1 MALFLSNKPA
11 FGSVLRKY
19 FSFKNETTSL
29 EPLFEVFHSLKK
41 EDFGVVLDFFE
52 QSEDITQ
59 NFASYIEGL
68 FKDKPFNLSL
78 TEANILSENSFFPEL
93 RKRTL
98 DFILPPVGNEN
109 SIWYLVD
116 FISTRPG
123 SDLKYLKSIPSEQL
137 DAFFKLLG
145 IEDLITR
152 PKVKREMLFS
162 ANILAWR
169 AVGNALEVGVMNMV
183 PEYMN
188 YDNPFLALQDE
199 MDLLKAEMTKNP
211 DFQFSSKD
219 PEYKQINIYLKQC
232 LQFIDTAFKNSSK
245 YGITSRIN
253 QSLLKIRQ
261 QINRI
266 GDIFSLWA
274 IDGPEDVVKN
284 SKELIFKIMEYKSH
298 KNNIS
303 ELFDDATRLQSHLIT
318 NHTAETGAHY
328 ITSTRKEYMKMFY
341 KASGG
346 GMIVGALC
354 VLKLLYGYAPG
365 SEFSHAFMYAL
376 NYAMGFIMIYLMG
389 FTLATKQ
396 PAMTA
401 ATMAKVLSDEKNAST
416 NYKEFAHLISKLFRS
431 QFIAFIGNVALAFPV
446 ALVLIYGLDVLFNQ
460 NFATDKSPVILNN
473 LNPFE
478 SKALFHASIA
488 GFYLFVSGII
498 SGSVGNSSVY
508 YQIPARIDK
517 NPIINSLLGKRF
529 ASGLSDYYQKNWA
542 GIISNF
548 WFGVMLGMTGPI
560 GKFLGLDLDIRHIT
574 FAAGNFA
581 IGLYGQDFNVSTM
594 TFWIGFVT
602 VFLIGFFNFLVSFGF
617 SMALAFRSRKITF
630 GAVRIIL
637 KEIGRY
643 FLSNPLRFFIPIR
656 SLELD
661 SKAKELVEKTSTKSE
676 EKSL

>member
-1 MALFLSNKPA
+1 MPFLTLNKPA
-11 FGSVLRKY
+11 FGSVLKKY

-29 EPLFEVFHSLKK
+29 EPLFEVFHSIKR
-41 EDFGVVLDFFE
+41 EDFSVVLDFFIH
-52 QSEDITQ
+52 SEEITQ
-59 NFASYIEGL
+59 NFGFYLQAL
-68 FKDKPFNLSL
+68 FEKKPFNLSL
-78 TEANILSENSFFPEL
+78 TEANILSENAFLPEF

-98 DFILPPVGNEN
+98 DIILPPVGNEN
-109 SIWYLVD
+109 SIWYIVD

-123 SDLKYLKSIPSEQL
+123 RDLKYLKSIPSEQL
-137 DAFFKLLG
+137 DTLFKLLG
-145 IEDLITR
+145 IDDLITR
-152 PKVKREMLFS
+152 KRVKREMLFS

-169 AVGNALEVGVMNMV
+169 AVGNALDVGVMNMV

-199 MDLLKAEMTKNP
+199 MDLLKVEMSKNP

-219 PEYKQINIYLKQC
+219 PEYKQITIYLGQC
-232 LQFIDTAFKNSSK
+232 LLFIETAFKNSAK
-245 YGITSRIN
+245 YGITSSIN

-266 GDIFSLWA
+266 SDIFSLWR
-274 IDGPEDVVKN
+274 IDEPKDVVKN

-303 ELFDDATRLQSHLIT
+303 ELFNDATRLQSHLIT

-328 ITSTRKEYMKMFY
+328 ITSTRKEYINMFWR
-341 KASGG
+341 ASGG
-346 GMIVGALC
+346 GVIVGALV

-376 NYAMGFIMIYLMG
+376 NYAMGFVMIYLMG

-401 ATMAKVLSDEKNAST
+401 ATMAKVLSDEKNTTT

-446 ALVLIYGLDVLFNQ
+446 ALAIIYGLDVLFNQ
-460 NFATDKSPVILNN
+460 NFATDKADVFLTD
-473 LNPFE
+473 LDPFQ

-498 SGSVGNSSVY
+498 SGSIGNSSVY

-517 NPIINSLLGKRF
+517 NPLINSLLGKRF
-529 ASGLSDYYQKNWA
+529 ASGLSNYYQKNWA
-542 GIISNF
+542 GIISNL
-548 WFGVMLGMTGPI
+548 WFGVFLGITAPI

-581 IGLYGQDFNVSTM
+581 IGLYGKDFMVSNY
-594 TFWIGFVT
+594 TFWISFIT
-602 VFLIGFFNFLVSFGF
+602 VFLIGFFNFLVSFGL
-617 SMALAFRSRKITF
+617 SMVLAFRSRKVTF
-630 GAVRIIL
+630 GGVKLIL
-637 KEIGRY
+637 REIGLY
-643 FLSNPLRFFIPIR
+643 FISNPLRFFIPIS

-661 SKAKELVEKTSTKSE
+661 TKAKELVEKTSTKSE
-676 EKSL
+676 EK